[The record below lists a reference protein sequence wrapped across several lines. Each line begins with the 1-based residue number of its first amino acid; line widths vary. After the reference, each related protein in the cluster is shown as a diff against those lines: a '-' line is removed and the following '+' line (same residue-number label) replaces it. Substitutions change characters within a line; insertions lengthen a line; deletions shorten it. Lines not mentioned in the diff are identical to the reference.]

1 MVYSQVQ
8 YVRFNT
14 FGNTARKLVHT
25 PAVPKKAVLP
35 KPLSKHKPKVIYIDP
50 VAVLSILVAF
60 CMVLTMT
67 VGIVQFTAARRE
79 AARMEEYVAELS
91 SRNQE
96 LSEQYT
102 SGYDIRQ
109 IEKSALALGMVSRDQ
124 VQTVSIQVT
133 APQQV
138 QTVTL
143 WEQIG
148 AFLTTIFA

>member
-14 FGNTARKLVHT
+14 FGNTARKIVHT

-35 KPLSKHKPKVIYIDP
+35 KPCKQKRKVIYVDP
-50 VAVLSILVAF
+50 IAFVSILVAL

-67 VGIVQFTAARRE
+67 VGIVQFASARRE
-79 AARMEEYVAELS
+79 AAKMEAYVTELS

-96 LSEQYT
+96 LSEQYS

-109 IEKSALALGMVSRDQ
+109 IEKSALALGMVSRDR

-143 WEQIG
+143 WERIG
-148 AFLTTIFA
+148 TFLTTLFA

>member
-14 FGNTARKLVHT
+14 FGNTARKLVQT

-35 KPLSKHKPKVIYIDP
+35 KPRSKHKPKVIYIDP

>member
-14 FGNTARKLVHT
+14 FGNTARKLDQA

-35 KPLSKHKPKVIYIDP
+35 KPRSKHKSKVIYIDP
-50 VAVLSILVAF
+50 VAFLSIAVAF

-67 VGIVQFTAARRE
+67 VGIVQFAAARRE
-79 AARMEEYVAELS
+79 AAAMEAYVSELS

-109 IEKSALALGMVSRDQ
+109 IEKSALALGMVSKDQ

-138 QTVTL
+138 KSVTL
-143 WEQIG
+143 WERIG
-148 AFLTTIFA
+148 AFLTTGQL